1 MSRNSNA
8 GVVQQMAGQLLEAVT
23 SGDKVSQELID
34 TAENI
39 IQTHQLYV
47 QLLYVGMVVE
57 RITQL
62 QHYFSALDDVIED
75 IDTEDIAEA
84 DVMGKL
90 RAAAVYNQSIKNK
103 IEVINTMM
111 SSRDAIGLLISS
123 LKDTFGGEQK
133 IMEDTGAGQDLMAK
147 LQGMSPAKRQE
158 ILGGI
163 VTMLRG
169 AMPEEEVDVEIDDE
183 G

>member
-1 MSRNSNA
+1 MNRNSSSN
-8 GVVQQMAGQLLEAVT
+8 VVNGMAGQLLEAVT

-57 RITQL
+57 RIGQL
-62 QHYFSALDDVIED
+62 QNYFTALDSVIED

-84 DVMGKL
+84 DVAGKL
-90 RAAAVYNQSIKNK
+90 RAASVYNQSIKNK
-103 IEVINTMM
+103 IDVINTMM
-111 SSRDAIGLLISS
+111 SSRDAIGLLITS
-123 LKDTFGGEQK
+123 LKNTFGGEQEAK
-133 IMEDTGAGQDLMAK
+133 EDAGAAGDLMAK
-147 LQGMSPAKRQE
+147 LQDMKPAKRQE

-169 AMPEEEVDVEIDDE
+169 AMPDEEDVNDE